1 MTETNS
7 QNFDSLQ
14 ERNQQVLNNI
24 SQLQTQEKELYDNLD
39 DITLS
44 AEQKQQ
50 IINKINEI
58 SQMRLNM
65 YASMKDMYSF
75 YQKDVSASR
84 NTLGQEMSALDIME
98 NELNEAKRRLN
109 MIEEQKHN
117 KVRLVEINT
126 YYGKRYNA
134 HSRLMK
140 TIVIMCIPLIILAIL
155 ANNGILPP
163 RIYMLL
169 VGVIIIVAVI
179 VIGYQVIDMT
189 NRDNMNWDEY
199 NWYFNENDA
208 PSTTDTSVAEN
219 PWELPTLTCV
229 GAQCCYDNSTYDS
242 TQNRCVPTAIYNES
256 QAAAAAAP
264 VDTSTDTS
272 TTATTSSTPTTTTT
286 STSTT
291 TSDPVSEAFK
301 TMSRYGYTQV
311 KATPVNSRVM
321 PMEASLSKF

>member
-84 NTLGQEMSALDIME
+84 NTLGQEMTALDIME

-134 HSRLMK
+134 HSKLMK

-169 VGVIIIVAVI
+169 ASIIIIVGAI
-179 VIGYQVIDMT
+179 AIGYQVIDIT

-199 NWYFNENDA
+199 NWYFNESSA
-208 PSTTDTSVAEN
+208 PSTTETSVAVN
-219 PWELPTLTCV
+219 PWELPSLTCV

-256 QAAAAAAP
+256 QAAAAAPA
-264 VDTSTDTS
+264 
-272 TTATTSSTPTTTTT
+272 TTAITDCP
-286 STSTT
+286 
-291 TSDPVSEAFK
+291 
-301 TMSRYGYTQV
+301 
-311 KATPVNSRVM
+311 
-321 PMEASLSKF
+321 